1 MISCKTVPTTERLP
15 FYEVL
20 EPPQRPVLQQ
30 LMGEPLKG
38 AIANMNLLIGWG
50 ERWESWYKAY
60 KEYESR

>member
-1 MISCKTVPTTERLP
+1 
-15 FYEVL
+15 
-20 EPPQRPVLQQ
+20 
-30 LMGEPLKG
+30 MGEPLKG